1 MSDFWTSEK
10 GYKIYKNGPI
20 GKKVLEQK
28 CPEDCVSVKMG
39 DGTCDQECNTIAC
52 LWDGDDCDGVL
63 PEGMALDMYRLNSG
77 NFGIFYHSEFYSI
90 LSSRKGSVLKIIQN
104 DTNIRHQL

>member
-1 MSDFWTSEK
+1 MSDFWTKEK
-10 GYKIYKNGPI
+10 GYKVYKNGPI

-63 PEGMALDMYRLNSG
+63 PEGMALKLYAILILVKLNDE
-77 NFGIFYHSEFYSI
+77 NFFIKAVDFRH
-90 LSSRKGSVLKIIQN
+90 IQYM
-104 DTNIRHQL
+104 

>member
-10 GYKIYKNGPI
+10 GYKVYKNGPI
-20 GKKVLEQK
+20 GRKVLEQK

-63 PEGMALDMYRLNSG
+63 PEGISYSMCVVTITLKVIRPVSSQQQIDVTNRCYTAYKHIRLKRR
-77 NFGIFYHSEFYSI
+77 
-90 LSSRKGSVLKIIQN
+90 RK
-104 DTNIRHQL
+104 R

>member
-1 MSDFWTSEK
+1 MSDFWTKEK
-10 GYKIYKNGPI
+10 GYKVYKNGPI
-20 GKKVLEQK
+20 GKKFLEQK

-63 PEGMALDMYRLNSG
+63 PEGMALNYDVLMLVKLNG
-77 NFGIFYHSEFYSI
+77 ENFFVR
-90 LSSRKGSVLKIIQN
+90 SRGF
-104 DTNIRHQL
+104 

>member
-63 PEGMALDMYRLNSG
+63 PEGMALNMYGG
-77 NFGIFYHSEFYSI
+77 NTVHGILLVPGTKFQCLGTKALFSA
-90 LSSRKGSVLKIIQN
+90 
-104 DTNIRHQL
+104 

>member
-63 PEGMALDMYRLNSG
+63 PEGMALNMYGG
-77 NFGIFYHSEFYSI
+77 NTVHGILLIMVSKKLGLGTKKHS
-90 LSSRKGSVLKIIQN
+90 
-104 DTNIRHQL
+104 RH

>member
-63 PEGMALDMYRLNSG
+63 PEGMAFQLYRGPRLGATPPISPIEMPKRWRKG
-77 NFGIFYHSEFYSI
+77 QATDI
-90 LSSRKGSVLKIIQN
+90 LSS
-104 DTNIRHQL
+104 D